1 VIVCYARGGGL
12 GHLTRVRAYLH
23 TVHPGAPATIR
34 TGWPADLAELEPE
47 EIVLDAFPAG
57 LDGEVGAA
65 LVPAGVRVVHLARL
79 LRWDAYRPLIPAD
92 PVRFDRTWLVEPV
105 TEPHLAYLRSVS
117 ATVAPLKLCD
127 PAAGPLEPSA
137 SPVGPLKLSGSPVV
151 QPKFSAPPAGPL
163 KLSGSAA
170 MAPPGGLAAVSG
182 DWLIVHAGPAD
193 EVMELVAYARETAA
207 LEGAAPRF
215 VLVSPTAPPGLPADV
230 AHLDARPAWPLFAG
244 AARIVSAAGF
254 NTVRQAAPYR
264 EKHRMLPF
272 PRRYDDQFARA
283 VAARA

>member
-1 VIVCYARGGGL
+1 MIVCYARGGGL
-12 GHLTRVRAYLH
+12 GHLTRVRAYLY

-34 TGWPADLAELEPE
+34 TGWPDDLAELEPE

-105 TEPHLAYLRSVS
+105 TGPHLAYLRSVS
-117 ATVAPLKLCD
+117 ATVAPLELCD
-127 PAAGPLEPSA
+127 PPVEPLEPSA
-137 SPVGPLKLSGSPVV
+137 PLKLSGSPAVER
-151 QPKFSAPPAGPL
+151 
-163 KLSGSAA
+163 
-170 MAPPGGLAAVSG
+170 PGGRAAASG

-215 VLVSPTAPPGLPADV
+215 VLVSPTAPAGLPADV